1 MGLLT
6 FLGGIHPYE
15 GKELSMEKPVREYLP
30 KGDCV
35 YPLSQHIGAPA
46 TPIVKK
52 GDRILVGQKI
62 AEASGFVS
70 ANIHSSISGTVKA
83 IEPRYV
89 PGGSKV
95 ESIVVENDGQF
106 EEIDFAAN
114 VKDLSSL

>member
-52 GDRILVGQKI
+52 GDRVLVGQKI
-62 AEASGFVS
+62 AETSGFVS
-70 ANIHSSISGTVKA
+70 ANIHPYRERSRRSSRDMCLVDQ
-83 IEPRYV
+83 RL
-89 PGGSKV
+89 
-95 ESIVVENDGQF
+95 NQ
-106 EEIDFAAN
+106 
-114 VKDLSSL
+114 

>member
-52 GDRILVGQKI
+52 GLCGNTKPVFCERIGILILSTFLCVLWYFLIPK
-62 AEASGFVS
+62 
-70 ANIHSSISGTVKA
+70 
-83 IEPRYV
+83 
-89 PGGSKV
+89 SKYRKFQPQCPK
-95 ESIVVENDGQF
+95 G
-106 EEIDFAAN
+106 
-114 VKDLSSL
+114 L

>member
-52 GDRILVGQKI
+52 GQSPGWSEDCGDQWLRVSKYTFIHIGKGQGNR
-62 AEASGFVS
+62 AEICAWWIKG
-70 ANIHSSISGTVKA
+70 
-83 IEPRYV
+83 
-89 PGGSKV
+89 
-95 ESIVVENDGQF
+95 
-106 EEIDFAAN
+106 
-114 VKDLSSL
+114 

>member
-52 GDRILVGQKI
+52 GD
-62 AEASGFVS
+62 
-70 ANIHSSISGTVKA
+70 
-83 IEPRYV
+83 
-89 PGGSKV
+89 
-95 ESIVVENDGQF
+95 
-106 EEIDFAAN
+106 
-114 VKDLSSL
+114 

>member
-52 GDRILVGQKI
+52 GDRVLVGQKI
-62 AEASGFVS
+62 AETSGFVS
-70 ANIHSSISGTVKA
+70 ANIHSSISGKGNRA
-83 IEPRYV
+83 
-89 PGGSKV
+89 
-95 ESIVVENDGQF
+95 
-106 EEIDFAAN
+106 EICAWWI
-114 VKDLSSL
+114 KG